1 MSCLVWI
8 SKDLHVK
15 WMPWSS
21 SKSAPE
27 ILLVQ
32 FSRRVLVFPF
42 SFLLARNSLWL
53 WWRNEWVPGSL
64 QRLVEDSETHPLGLL
79 LIRWWPDQSGEFLQ
93 RWHCSCQQ
101 PGHKGSTSHSA
112 WTVGPMVKIL
122 PTLLWL
128 REQMSSVSY
137 VHMQGGYQEENE
149 TEQIVKVVLVSRPG
163 PWNKIMHVP
172 PGLLPLRHR
181 GSFCGQSL
189 GILLGFTQ

>member
-1 MSCLVWI
+1 M
-8 SKDLHVK
+8 
-15 WMPWSS
+15 
-21 SKSAPE
+21 
-27 ILLVQ
+27 
-32 FSRRVLVFPF
+32 
-42 SFLLARNSLWL
+42 
-53 WWRNEWVPGSL
+53 
-64 QRLVEDSETHPLGLL
+64 
-79 LIRWWPDQSGEFLQ
+79 
-93 RWHCSCQQ
+93 
-101 PGHKGSTSHSA
+101 
-112 WTVGPMVKIL
+112 KIL